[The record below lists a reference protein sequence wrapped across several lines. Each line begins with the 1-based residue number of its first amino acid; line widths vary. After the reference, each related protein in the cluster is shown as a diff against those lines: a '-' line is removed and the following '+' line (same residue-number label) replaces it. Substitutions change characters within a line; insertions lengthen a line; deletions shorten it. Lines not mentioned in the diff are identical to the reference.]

1 MKLTKYTHAC
11 VTLEIDS
18 KMLVIDPGS
27 FSSDFIP
34 PAGIVGIVITHEH
47 GDHLDS
53 ELIAAC
59 IDKNPDAIIVGPES
73 VTAKIEAFTTK
84 TVVAGDHLT
93 IGAFDLQFFGGEHAE
108 IHRSIPVIPNL
119 AVMVNDL
126 FYYAGD
132 SYTLPQVPVDALA
145 VPAGAPWLKI
155 GEAMDYLAAIKPRL
169 AFPTHD
175 AVLSDMGKSFADT
188 LLGAHANRY
197 GIEYRRL
204 DAPVEL

>member
-11 VTLEIDS
+11 VTLEIDGQ
-18 KMLVIDPGS
+18 MLVIDPGV

-34 PAGIVGIVITHEH
+34 PVGIVGIVITHEH
-47 GDHLDS
+47 GDHLDP

-59 IDKNPDAIIVGPES
+59 IDKNPDAIIIGPAS
-73 VTAKIEAFTTK
+73 VTSKIEAFTTK
-84 TVVAGDHLT
+84 TVVAGDT
-93 IGAFDLQFFGGEHAE
+93 VKVGAFDLAFFGGEHIE
-108 IHRSIPVIPNL
+108 IHRTVPIIPNL
-119 AVMVNDL
+119 GVMVNDL

-132 SYTLPQVPVDALA
+132 SYTLPQAPVDTLA

-155 GEAMDYLAAIKPRL
+155 GEAMDYLAAIKPRF

-175 AVLSDMGKSFADT
+175 AVLSDAGKSFADG
-188 LLGAHANRY
+188 LLNMQASRY

-204 DAPVEL
+204 SDPIEI